1 MTGEK
6 YKSDTKLTPQF
17 KMLYCMLKAANKEAF
32 KFNYD
37 EFIDTL
43 DENQDSVQKFFDYIT
58 ELSDKKKVVESQ

>member
-1 MTGEK
+1 
-6 YKSDTKLTPQF
+6 
-17 KMLYCMLKAANKEAF
+17 LKAANKEAF